1 MLDWKKYFRGAVS
14 LIFVVIVTIAC
25 YGATQTGDPVFIV
38 VGILGLVIW
47 AVIVGRTYMHHIG
60 ENPKH
65 NNYL

>member
-1 MLDWKKYFRGAVS
+1 MIKKYIQSAIS
-14 LIFVVIVTIAC
+14 LLIVVIITIAL
-25 YGATQTGDPVFIV
+25 YGSTQTGDPVFIV
-38 VGILGLVIW
+38 LGILGLILW